1 MGDVVLEERAFSE
14 LKRLCCAGLDGPP
27 LLGEVI
33 ERLRRVVP
41 FEAYCAST
49 KDPASGFITHGLAEE
64 LGGADDIFWS
74 LERLYFDHHQ
84 SVRRMV
90 DIHQSV
96 ALLSETT
103 GGDLERSTRY
113 LSISSTGLSYE
124 MRGAFTRRIPL
135 GLHGPGPRVEK
146 PGLQAPGGQPSAPH
160 RSAPGATSQDGRAAH
175 ADPRRRGRERRSG
188 RPDLDYR
195 GSVVQ
200 YTPAAERWLRDLEDL
215 GPGWREWDGLPRAL
229 HTVVL
234 SLRRALSP
242 ERARDGES
250 VPSLRARARS
260 GRWLTLYGSVTEAT
274 PERRA
279 ETVIIIEPTKS
290 EELLPFSM
298 TAYGLS
304 PREEEIVKFVVRG
317 LSTTRISGHSLSP
330 STPSKPFRSVFEK
343 VGVRSRESSS
353 SGSFSTTCTRRF
365 SGRPVLVAHD
375 LSRTTRAAMTT
386 NARFRGPLVAPRSG
400 ITACSN

>member
-1 MGDVVLEERAFSE
+1 MGDSVLEERTFSE
-14 LKRLCCAGLDGPP
+14 VKRLCCAGLDGPA
-27 LLGEVI
+27 LLGEVV

-90 DIHQSV
+90 DIHESV

-113 LSISSTGLSYE
+113 LEYLRPLGFAHE
-124 MRGAFTRRIPL
+124 MRGAFTSGGYLWGSMDLIRESGSPDFEPREADLLRR
-135 GLHGPGPRVEK
+135 
-146 PGLQAPGGQPSAPH
+146 SAPH
-160 RSAPGATSQDGRAAH
+160 LGNGLKMAALRMQTTVQEGVTDVPGVLT
-175 ADPRRRGRERRSG
+175 
-188 RPDLDYR
+188 LDHR

-200 YTPAAERWLRDLEDL
+200 HTPAAERWLRDLEDL
-215 GPGWREWDGLPRAL
+215 GPGWWEWDGLPRAL
-229 HTVVL
+229 RTVFL
-234 SLRRALSP
+234 LLQRALSP
-242 ERARDGES
+242 ERDRDAES

-260 GRWLTLYGSVTEAT
+260 GRWLTLYGSLSEAT

-279 ETVIIIEPTKS
+279 ETVIIIEPTKP

-304 PREEEIVKFVVRG
+304 PREEEIVKLVVRG
-317 LSTTRISGHSLSP
+317 LSTTRISQILFISEHTVQNHL
-330 STPSKPFRSVFEK
+330 RSVFEK
-343 VGVRSRESSS
+343 VGVRSRGE
-353 SGSFSTTCTRRF
+353 
-365 SGRPVLVAHD
+365 LVKRLFFD
-375 LSRTTRAAMTT
+375 NLYPSL
-386 NARFRGPLVAPRSG
+386 FG
-400 ITACSN
+400 

>member
-1 MGDVVLEERAFSE
+1 MDGVLEERTFSE
-14 LKRLCCAGLDGPP
+14 VKRLCCAGRLDGPA

-41 FEAYCAST
+41 VEAYCAST
-49 KDPASGFITHGLAEE
+49 KDPASGFITHGQAEE

-74 LERLYFDHHQ
+74 LERLYFEHHQ

-113 LSISSTGLSYE
+113 VEYLRPLGLAHE
-124 MRGAFTRRIPL
+124 MRGAFTSGGYLWGSMDLIRES
-135 GLHGPGPRVEK
+135 GSSDFKPRESN
-146 PGLQAPGGQPSAPH
+146 LLRHIAPH
-160 RSAPGATSQDGRAAH
+160 LGNGLKMAALRMQTPVKEGGTDVPGVLT
-175 ADPRRRGRERRSG
+175 
-188 RPDLDYR
+188 LDYQ

-200 YTPAAERWLRDLEDL
+200 HTPAAERWLRDLEDL
-215 GPGWREWDGLPRAL
+215 GPGWREREGLPRAL
-229 HTVVL
+229 RTVVL

-242 ERARDGES
+242 ERERDEES

-260 GRWLTLYGSVTEAT
+260 GRWLTLYGSLTEAT
-274 PERRA
+274 PERPS
-279 ETVIIIEPTKS
+279 ETVIIIEPTKP

-304 PREEEIVKFVVRG
+304 PREEEIVKFVVQG
-317 LSTTRISGHSLSP
+317 LSTTRISRTLFISEHTVQNHL
-330 STPSKPFRSVFEK
+330 RSVFEK
-343 VGVRSRESSS
+343 VGVRSRGE
-353 SGSFSTTCTRRF
+353 
-365 SGRPVLVAHD
+365 LVKQLFFD
-375 LSRTTRAAMTT
+375 NLYPTL
-386 NARFRGPLVAPRSG
+386 FR
-400 ITACSN
+400 